1 VRIHAMSEET
11 IHFETARPRLLTGR
25 AVVLI
30 YCYGFLLAAPIL
42 ASVLAVSL
50 LKLGLLT
57 LLPPLLAI
65 ALSVYL
71 LPCGLGN
78 PYAAKLVRALP
89 GVEANLRSG
98 FVVQLTLS
106 PRIRRGLRADLE
118 DADDFGYL
126 SLGDSAL
133 VFRGDAVKLVVP
145 FSQIERVEAR
155 SIGWRGLFLCGQRSV
170 VTVRGLPDVRS
181 MEFAERRSWVLPT
194 SRRMGREIYDGLQ
207 SAIKASVSSRD
218 QQTG

>member
-1 VRIHAMSEET
+1 MADET
-11 IHFETARPRLLTGR
+11 VHFETEPPRLLTGG
-25 AVVLI
+25 AVAII
-30 YCYGFLLAAPIL
+30 YCYGFLLAAPVL
-42 ASVLAVSL
+42 AAVVAVSL

-65 ALSVYL
+65 AVSVYL

-89 GVEANLRSG
+89 GVEANLRNG

-106 PRIRRGLRADLE
+106 PRIHRGLRADLE
-118 DADDFGYL
+118 DADDLGYL

-170 VTVRGLPDVRS
+170 VTVKGLPNVRS
-181 MEFAERRSWVLPT
+181 LEFAERRSWVLPT
-194 SRRMGREIYDGLQ
+194 SRRMGREIYEGLQ
-207 SAIKASVSSRD
+207 SAMKASVSSSDR
-218 QQTG
+218 QSG